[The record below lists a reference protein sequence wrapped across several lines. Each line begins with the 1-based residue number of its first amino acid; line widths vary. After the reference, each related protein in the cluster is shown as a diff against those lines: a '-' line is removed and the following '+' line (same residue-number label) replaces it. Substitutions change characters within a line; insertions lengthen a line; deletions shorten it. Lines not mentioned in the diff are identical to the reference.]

1 MNFKLRSDINART
14 ALVYGGAA
22 FLLVIVGFRS
32 IFATLDPEHVGL
44 MTYLSIAALILEF
57 VLLIFYAQSI
67 YNLGPDGGGESYS
80 TSASAAAGAVSTMDK
95 ESVSALTGAG
105 AGLKDELRDH
115 NKKIEALSDGVN
127 KLVKGSIQKEIHKEI
142 SKILNKAL
150 DT

>member
-1 MNFKLRSDINART
+1 MNFKLRNDINART

-32 IFATLDPEHVGL
+32 IFATLDPEHIGI

-67 YNLGPDGGGESYS
+67 YNLGPDSGESGS
-80 TSASAAAGAVSTMDK
+80 KVSASDAAGAVSKMDK
-95 ESVSALTGAG
+95 DSASALTSAV

-115 NKKIEALSDGVN
+115 NKKIETLSDGVN
-127 KLVKGSIQKEIHKEI
+127 KLVKGSVQKEIHKEI

-150 DT
+150 DS

>member
-22 FLLVIVGFRS
+22 FLLVFVGFRS
-32 IFATLDPEHVGL
+32 IFATLDPDNVGL

-57 VLLIFYAQSI
+57 FLLIIYAQSI
-67 YNLGPDGGGESYS
+67 YNLGPDGGGDSQVNAS
-80 TSASAAAGAVSTMDK
+80 DAASAVSSMDK
-95 ESVSALTGAG
+95 DSAHALTTAV

-115 NKKIEALSDGVN
+115 NKKIETLSDGVN
-127 KLVKGSIQKEIHKEI
+127 KLVKGSVQKEIHKEI

-150 DT
+150 DN